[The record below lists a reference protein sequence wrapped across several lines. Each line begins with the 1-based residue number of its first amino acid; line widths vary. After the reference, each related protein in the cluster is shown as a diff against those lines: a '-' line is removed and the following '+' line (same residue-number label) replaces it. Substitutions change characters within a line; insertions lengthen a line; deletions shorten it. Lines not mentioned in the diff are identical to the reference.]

1 MIASVLFIISLFSVF
16 IKHVL
21 SLNFRVVSDALVKS
35 VRLLLSQ
42 GREIC
47 LFLFFFYIS
56 MPRMSALI
64 FLGAQR
70 AAAAAHLMAG
80 FHPLFSPAVY
90 GCILPGVK
98 GKLEMGPSFVL
109 A

>member
-16 IKHVL
+16 IKYVL
-21 SLNFRVVSDALVKS
+21 SLNFRVVSDALVRS

-47 LFLFFFYIS
+47 FFYVS

-80 FHPLFSPAVY
+80 FHPLFSPAVH
-90 GCILPGVK
+90 GCVLPGVK

>member
-16 IKHVL
+16 IKYVL
-21 SLNFRVVSDALVKS
+21 SLNFRVVSDALVRS

-47 LFLFFFYIS
+47 FFYVS

-80 FHPLFSPAVY
+80 FHPLFSPAVH